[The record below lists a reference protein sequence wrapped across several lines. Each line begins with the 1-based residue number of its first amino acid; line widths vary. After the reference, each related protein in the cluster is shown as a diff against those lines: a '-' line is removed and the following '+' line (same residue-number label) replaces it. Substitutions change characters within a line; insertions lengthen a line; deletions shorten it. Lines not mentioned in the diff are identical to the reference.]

1 MLYDYLCLY
10 SLVNAY
16 YYLNEVGIMYNILR
30 NYYEIEVIVCSVEIV
45 NLKITYY
52 GDLQWLLVGFDKLL
66 LVINLIILLGRIRNI
81 EEIYILNFM

>member
-1 MLYDYLCLY
+1 M
-10 SLVNAY
+10 VNAY

-66 LVINLIILLGRIRNI
+66 LVINLIILLGRTRNI

>member
-1 MLYDYLCLY
+1 
-10 SLVNAY
+10 
-16 YYLNEVGIMYNILR
+16 MYNILR

-66 LVINLIILLGRIRNI
+66 LVINLIILLGRTRNI